1 MVRSATTLL
10 ETEGVKIAPYGIL
23 SKAASVYN
31 ETGDN
36 WTAGLMYEIPDASVS
51 SKNVSI
57 LGVNSQVS
65 ATAVNNPDNE
75 SWGFYYPFDVQ
86 ASVKKSTMGNTPE
99 RVIKAAH
106 EALEIVTQKSIEREF
121 WEGAIASQLTHTND
135 NRYLCQSGLAVD
147 VTPVPGTGVKPRY
160 GLGLIQEAMGN
171 STIGSQGTLHMP
183 VSVAEILKGVHDHDG
198 EGVLRTKVGTPV
210 VAGTGYTRR
219 GPNGVLAPANMAW
232 IYGTGPVS
240 VRLGPVHMI
249 PEKLSQAVD
258 TGINNIQYYVDRA
271 AAVTW
276 STTGLYAVLVD
287 LTMDYA

>member
-1 MVRSATTLL
+1 MVRSATTLV

-23 SKAASVYN
+23 SKATHVYN
-31 ETGDN
+31 ESGDL
-36 WTAGLMYEIPDASVS
+36 WTAGITYEIEDASVE

-57 LGVNSQVS
+57 LGVDTQVS

-99 RVIKAAH
+99 RIIKAAH
-106 EALEIVTQKSIEREF
+106 DALDVVTQKSIEFEF
-121 WEGAIASQLTHTND
+121 WEGGIAKQLTRTND
-135 NRYLCQSGLAVD
+135 NRWLARNTATIVNGG
-147 VTPVPGTGVKPRY
+147 VAVKPRY

-210 VAGTGYTRR
+210 IAGTGYTRR
-219 GPNGVLAPANMAW
+219 GPDGTLAPAGQAW

-240 VRLGPVHMI
+240 VRLGPVHMV
-249 PEKLSQAVD
+249 PEKLSQAVN
-258 TGINNIQYYVDRA
+258 TSINDIEYYVDRA

-287 LTMDYA
+287 LTLDYA